1 MFFCFS
7 IILCL
12 FLSLGFLQ
20 PCVAQQN
27 SLFCPPFDFGLYL
40 SGNFGELRSNHFHSG
55 IDFKTQ
61 GVSGKPIRC
70 VADGYI
76 CRAKVQTGGYGQA
89 LYVMHDNGYMTV
101 YGHLDKFPE
110 GIASRVRSCQYENET
125 FAIDIEFG
133 PTEFRVRKGEFLAY
147 AGNTG
152 YSFGPHLHFEVRD
165 STGEELY
172 DPLEFYS
179 NYIKDTRPPEATSF
193 AIYPKQGEGSVAQ
206 GYTPQ
211 YYDFTG
217 NALQDTILVWGKVG
231 FGIKALDFMDGTHNK
246 YGVYKMELLV
256 DGKRLFQSRMDRFS
270 FSETRLINGWIDY
283 SRYSAEGDRFQR
295 LFLPANLPLR
305 AVQDSVGNGWLSVSE
320 ERCYNVEC
328 RLSDRY
334 GNTSIYKAVLRG
346 CRQNGEIPAIKGRT
360 LYWALDN
367 NVRLYGMNLFVPAK
381 ELFGNTV
388 INVSVEHWGR
398 LSPRYRL
405 CDAPIPLW
413 HGAELSLKVN
423 APRQV
428 DVSKLYIKRV
438 TNSGGSAVIG
448 KYEYGWYTANI
459 NTLGCYEL
467 ALDTVPPR
475 LRAVDESRWSRRGIV
490 EFKLADGES
499 YIESFRGTLNGEFI
513 LFKYSTKNSCLTLDL
528 NEEGVERGTHT
539 LRVVAMDALGNEAVY
554 EKEFEY

>member
-1 MFFCFS
+1 MFFFLS

-12 FLSLGFLQ
+12 FFSLGSLQ

-27 SLFCPPFDFGLYL
+27 VSFCPPFDFALYL

-101 YGHLDKFPE
+101 YGHLDKFPA
-110 GIASRVRSCQYENET
+110 GIAARVRGCQYENET
-125 FAIDIEFG
+125 FAVDIEFG
-133 PTEFRVRKGEFLAY
+133 PSEFRVRKGELLAY

-172 DPLEFYS
+172 DPLQFYS
-179 NYIKDTRPPEATSF
+179 SYIKDSRPPKATAF
-193 AIYPKQGEGSVAQ
+193 AIYPKQGAGYVASASA
-206 GYTPQ
+206 PQ
-211 YYDFTG
+211 YYEFSG
-217 NALQDTILVWGKVG
+217 NASQDTIPVWGKIG
-231 FGIKALDFMDGTHNK
+231 FGVKALDFMDGTHNK

-256 DGKRLFQSRMDRFS
+256 DGKKLFMSRMDNFS

-283 SRYSAEGDRFQR
+283 GRYSVEGDRFQY
-295 LFLPANLPLR
+295 LFLPDNLPLR
-305 AVQDSVGNGWLSVSE
+305 AISESEGNGWLSVDE
-320 ERCYNVEC
+320 ERCYNVVC

-334 GNTSIYKAVLRG
+334 GNTSMYNIVLKG
-346 CRQNGEIPAIKGRT
+346 CRQSDEIPAVTGRT
-360 LYWALDN
+360 LHWVWDN

-381 ELFGNTV
+381 ELFCNTV
-388 INVSVEHWGR
+388 MNVSVEHWGE

-405 CDAPIPLW
+405 CDTPVPLW
-413 HGAELSLKVN
+413 HGAELSIKVN
-423 APRQV
+423 SPLQV
-428 DVSKLYIKRV
+428 NTSKLYLKRV
-438 TNSGGSAVIG
+438 TRGGGSAVIG
-448 KYEYGWYTANI
+448 KYEYGWYTAKI

-475 LRAVDESRWSRRGIV
+475 LKAVRESNWGRQGLV
-490 EFKLADGES
+490 EFKLSDGES

-513 LFKYSTKNSCLTLDL
+513 LFKYSAKDSHLTLDL
-528 NEEGVERGTHT
+528 DEEGVEHGTHA
-539 LRVVAMDALGNEAVY
+539 LRVVAVDALGNETVY
-554 EKEFEY
+554 EKDFEY